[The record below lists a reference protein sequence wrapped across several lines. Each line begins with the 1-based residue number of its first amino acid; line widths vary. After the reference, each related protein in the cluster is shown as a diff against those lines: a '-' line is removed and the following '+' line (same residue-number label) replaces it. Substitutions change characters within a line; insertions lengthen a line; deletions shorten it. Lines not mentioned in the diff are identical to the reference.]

1 MDCSCELIYNLSEA
15 NKTLSEQMNN
25 MKDKLLVLE
34 KHLSSKLFH
43 EIIDSFKKILV
54 VCSSPTRLKG
64 TFLEQLPDIVKYIGT
79 QNLFIFL
86 KSDQQFP
93 MDITVDDHSLD
104 VIWFCGCNIITDILK
119 ENWKITLK
127 EKLKANGKVI
137 FTESRKFNRVVCHE
151 YYIPEGGN
159 GIYVDITCYGKPA
172 RLQLRGLPDITKQVI
187 HEFLEMFIQEQ
198 NGKFIYYIK
207 GEEGEGAE
215 EKEGGW
221 REEGE
226 GGWREEGE
234 GGFLWKYQ
242 LDPTRS

>member
-1 MDCSCELIYNLSEA
+1 MDCSCELIYNLSKA

-86 KSDQQFP
+86 KSGQQFP

-104 VIWFCGCNIITDILK
+104 VIWFCGCNK
-119 ENWKITLK
+119 K
-127 EKLKANGKVI
+127 
-137 FTESRKFNRVVCHE
+137 
-151 YYIPEGGN
+151 
-159 GIYVDITCYGKPA
+159 
-172 RLQLRGLPDITKQVI
+172 QL
-187 HEFLEMFIQEQ
+187 F
-198 NGKFIYYIK
+198 
-207 GEEGEGAE
+207 
-215 EKEGGW
+215 
-221 REEGE
+221 
-226 GGWREEGE
+226 
-234 GGFLWKYQ
+234 
-242 LDPTRS
+242 